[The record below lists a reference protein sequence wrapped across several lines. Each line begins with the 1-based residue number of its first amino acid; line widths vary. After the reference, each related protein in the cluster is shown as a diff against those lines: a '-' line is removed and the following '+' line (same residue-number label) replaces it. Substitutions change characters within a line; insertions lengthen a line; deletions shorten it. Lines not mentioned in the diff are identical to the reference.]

1 MFAYCANNPVKNE
14 DLEGKALSNIIGA
27 AVGGLAGAA
36 LGCVLTK
43 KLKLKGWKKVALI
56 SAATVGGAVL
66 GAFFGPYV
74 AKLGR
79 KIGSAVKKTLK
90 LAKKSGKRASQ
101 SCINKG
107 ACFVK
112 ETQIATKYCHKNI
125 EDIKIGDY
133 V

>member
-56 SAATVGGAVL
+56 
-66 GAFFGPYV
+66 
-74 AKLGR
+74 
-79 KIGSAVKKTLK
+79 
-90 LAKKSGKRASQ
+90 
-101 SCINKG
+101 
-107 ACFVK
+107 
-112 ETQIATKYCHKNI
+112 
-125 EDIKIGDY
+125 
-133 V
+133 